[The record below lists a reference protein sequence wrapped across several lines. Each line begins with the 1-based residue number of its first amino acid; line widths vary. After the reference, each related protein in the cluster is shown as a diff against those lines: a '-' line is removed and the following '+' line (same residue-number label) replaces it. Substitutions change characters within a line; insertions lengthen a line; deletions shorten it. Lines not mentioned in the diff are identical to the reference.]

1 MKLIIAEKPSVGR
14 DISAVVGAIDK
25 RQGYREGNG
34 YLVSWC
40 FGHLLDTAA
49 PEYYDP
55 ALKEWSLDTLPIL
68 PHPIQFIVSKDTE
81 KQFQLLKAL
90 MERPDV
96 DSLICATDAGR
107 EGENIFR
114 LVYQAVGCN
123 KPWQRL
129 WTSSLEPRAIRAAL
143 ESMKN
148 GHCYDYLA
156 EAAWCRQ
163 VADWLFGINLTRL
176 YTCLYKT
183 TLPTGRVQSPTL
195 AMIVNRQATIDGFQP
210 TPYWVVKCQPGNR
223 FDLVARFEHQEE
235 ADAFLSSQPS
245 TAVITQVKNEQKAVQ
260 PPKLYDLSA
269 LQQEANKLFGYSAA
283 ETLANMQVLYEAHLA
298 TYPRTDSRYITAD
311 MEASVKQ
318 LAETFQ
324 SSGLLPVSGTPMDFH
339 LLVNGKKVND
349 HPALLPTAELTQEKL
364 DGLPQGQKRLMLL
377 LLYRLLE
384 AVSPAYQYYTSS
396 VEAVINGVIFHA
408 SASIPWEA
416 GWTQWRDQ
424 CLEKAGADRETPDEN
439 KTSPNLAGLEEGMEL
454 PVTGMTQERRQTK
467 PPKPYTEATLLGA
480 METAGRS
487 VEDESLREAMRG
499 KGLGTAATRAAI
511 IESLIKNGYVARKA
525 KQLIPTEKAKTF
537 MAVLL
542 DRMKD
547 PVMTAEWEAKLLAIE
562 QGKGSPTQFVTEV
575 ETFLGNYIRGLKQF
589 YKPELYE
596 GIFTPAARGSR
607 PVIGK
612 CPLCGM
618 EIVEHPKSFSCSG
631 YRANGCSFTIWKK
644 IAGKTI
650 SQSAAIQL
658 LEKGRTGVL
667 KGFKKRDGTE
677 FASALVLRKDGT
689 VSFENRKR

>member
-14 DISAVVGAIDK
+14 DISTVVGAIDK
-25 RQGYREGNG
+25 RQGYKEGNG

-40 FGHLLDTAA
+40 FGHLLDAAA

-55 ALKEWSLDTLPIL
+55 ALKKWSLDTLPIL
-68 PHPIQFIVSKDTE
+68 PHPIQIVVLKKTE
-81 KQFQLLKAL
+81 KQFQLLKSL

-114 LVYQAVGCN
+114 LVYQAAGCK

-129 WTSSLEPRAIRAAL
+129 WTSSLEPDAIRAAL
-143 ESMKN
+143 KN
-148 GHCYDYLA
+148 MRDGHCYDHLA

-183 TLPTGRVQSPTL
+183 KLNTGRVQSPTL
-195 AMIVNRQATIDGFQP
+195 AMIVSRQAAIDSFHP
-210 TPYWVVKCQPGNR
+210 TPYWIVKCQLENR
-223 FDLVARFEHQEE
+223 FVLEARFEHQED
-235 ADAFLSSQPS
+235 ADAFLSSQPGIG
-245 TAVITQVKNEQKAVQ
+245 VITQVKNEMKEVP

-311 MEASVKQ
+311 MESSVKQ

-324 SSGLLPVSGTPMDFH
+324 ASGLLPVSDNALDFH
-339 LLVNGKKVND
+339 RLVNGKKVND

-364 DGLPQGQKRLMLL
+364 AGLPQDQKRLMLL
-377 LLYRLLE
+377 LIYRLLE
-384 AVSPAYQYYTSS
+384 AVSPTCQYYTSS
-396 VEAVINGVIFHA
+396 VEATINDITFCA
-408 SASIPWEA
+408 SVSVPWET
-416 GWTQWRDQ
+416 GWKQWRDQ
-424 CLEKAGADRETPDEN
+424 CLKRTGAVQEKQGE
-439 KTSPNLAGLEEGMEL
+439 KTTSCNLTGLEEGMKL
-454 PVTGMTQERRQTK
+454 SVTGISQERRQTK
-467 PPKPYTEATLLGA
+467 PPRPYTEATLLSA

-487 VEDESLREAMRG
+487 VEDDSLREAMRG

-511 IESLIKNGYVARKA
+511 IESLVKNGYVVRDA
-525 KQLIPTEKAKTF
+525 KKLIPTEKAKTF

-547 PVMTAEWEAKLLAIE
+547 PVMTAEWEVKLLAIE
-562 QGKGSPTQFVTEV
+562 QGRGAPDQFISEV
-575 ETFLGNYIRGLKQF
+575 EVFLGDYIRGMKQF
-589 YKPELYE
+589 YRPELYE
-596 GIFTPAARGSR
+596 GVFTPAVRGSR
-607 PVIGK
+607 PIVGK

-618 EIVEHPKSFSCSG
+618 DVIEHPKSFACSG
-631 YRANGCSFTIWKK
+631 YRVNGCGFAIWKK
-644 IAGKTI
+644 IAGKAI
-650 SQSAAIQL
+650 RQSTAKQL
-658 LEKGRTGVL
+658 LESGRTGIL
-667 KGFKKRDGTE
+667 KGFQKKDGTE
-677 FASALVLRKDGT
+677 FSSALILRKDGT
-689 VSFENRKR
+689 VGFDRKW